1 MNPLLLLAL
10 ILLMAGMVLR
20 LVGWIIVSLARG
32 LWNASRFVAVQTSRA
47 FVRRERPVVMPGMA
61 ISR

>member
-10 ILLMAGMVLR
+10 ILLMAGMLLR
-20 LVGWIIVSLARG
+20 LVGWILVSIVRG
-32 LWNASRFVAVQTSRA
+32 LWNGSRLVAVKTGRV

-61 ISR
+61 ISQ